1 MALLVSICMTVMG
14 IYRMHPNM
22 QALMQSLNDVGYS
35 TAVAVE
41 ASSVSTSTTT
51 TTTTPL
57 TATTATTTST
67 ATTSTTVNT
76 GSTAAV
82 ASTTA
87 RAVEEASLRGGS
99 TASTT
104 TTPDSSEIKP
114 SVGGGN
120 PAAATAPAA
129 TSSTTN
135 TETETKASSKP
146 KEANAAAAPKPPMNI
161 VLFYADDWT
170 YKTLGLVN
178 DYVKTPNL
186 DQLAKEG
193 VLFTHNCVTTS
204 ICMQSRATLYTG
216 QYVSRHQTLFSWRNV
231 TMYEPERWKQTL
243 YPLMLNSGYHVGFV
257 GKYHH
262 LEPPPGPTF
271 DYFVSEQ
278 MNHYPRRGSETRHV
292 TAWNEHDA
300 KDFLSKRPKEK
311 PFFLTVSY
319 FATHAEDGNIEGY
332 RPMESSTSLY
342 EDQPV
347 PLPKTF
353 TEQHWKQL
361 PPFFNDE
368 NFGRGRFR
376 NRYDTPETHQI
387 MMKKLYRMA
396 TEVDAA
402 CGNIIQVLKEQGV
415 YDNTLIVFTTDNGN
429 FHGEHGLA
437 EKWYAYEESLRVPL
451 IIKDPRMPADKIGTA
466 NDDFT
471 LNIDLAPTILSAA
484 KVQVP
489 DVMQGRDMSAL
500 YLTPEPKWRRDFFYE
515 FYYDIPYYIPHSI
528 ALVGQGFK
536 YIYWLDHNYPQFFN
550 LTTDPYEEFDLMKTT
565 AAVDPA
571 LLEQVQRRLTE
582 LKASVEQGLPQ

>member
-1 MALLVSICMTVMG
+1 
-14 IYRMHPNM
+14 
-22 QALMQSLNDVGYS
+22 
-35 TAVAVE
+35 
-41 ASSVSTSTTT
+41 
-51 TTTTPL
+51 
-57 TATTATTTST
+57 
-67 ATTSTTVNT
+67 
-76 GSTAAV
+76 
-82 ASTTA
+82 
-87 RAVEEASLRGGS
+87 
-99 TASTT
+99 
-104 TTPDSSEIKP
+104 
-114 SVGGGN
+114 
-120 PAAATAPAA
+120 
-129 TSSTTN
+129 
-135 TETETKASSKP
+135 
-146 KEANAAAAPKPPMNI
+146 
-161 VLFYADDWT
+161 LFYADDWT

-178 DYVKTPNL
+178 DYVKTPHL
-186 DQLAKEG
+186 DQLAREG
-193 VLFTHNCVTTS
+193 MLFTHNCVTTS

-231 TMYEPERWKQTL
+231 TMYEPDRWKRTL
-243 YPLMLNSGYHVGFV
+243 YPLMLNQGYHVGFV
-257 GKYHH
+257 GKFHH

-332 RPMESSTSLY
+332 RPMESSASLY

-353 TEQHWKQL
+353 TEEHWKQL

-376 NRYDTPETHQI
+376 NRYDTPEIHQV

-415 YDNTLIVFTTDNGN
+415 YDNTLVIFTTDNGN

-451 IIKDPRMPADKIGTA
+451 IVKDPRMPADKIGTA

-484 KVQVP
+484 NVPVP

-500 YLTPEPKWRRDFFYE
+500 YLDKEPKWRQDFFYE
-515 FYYDIPYYIPHSI
+515 FYYDIPYYIPHSV

-536 YIYWLDHNYPQFFN
+536 YIYWLDHQYPQFFN
-550 LTTDPYEEFDLMKTT
+550 LTTDPYEEHDLMKTLG
-565 AAVDPA
+565 VDLDPA
-571 LLEQVQRRLTE
+571 FLEQVQHRLTE